1 MGSGRSDSLSRRDR
15 TSFSRGTASRGITDR
30 PPASLPAHSFRSW
43 AVRSE
48 VAQCNAGRIRS
59 PLGCGWQGLPS
70 AALATPLGAV
80 FPSTFP
86 TGRPTLPL
94 AEKGSNPTKL
104 AQRRLVFA
112 IGRVKCVCDD
122 RSGAITDPPPM
133 RVDATDLFSR
143 DGALFADGAP
153 PGSPGYVYLTPH
165 TPSPFPPHT

>member
-112 IGRVKCVCDD
+112 IGRVNAFVTIEAERLQTHHRCEWMLPTCSAGME
-122 RSGAITDPPPM
+122 RYLQTALHQ
-133 RVDATDLFSR
+133 DLR
-143 DGALFADGAP
+143 DMFI
-153 PGSPGYVYLTPH
+153 
-165 TPSPFPPHT
+165 